1 MAGLRGMVLRQPAWT
16 AFVVAFTSRLIL
28 VIGSHVT
35 HRWPLIPDE
44 GTYVE
49 LATLAADG
57 RINDFCCGGYGPALY
72 SSIRLFM
79 WQLHGLVELFGFRP
93 WILQMPAVL
102 YGAAGAY
109 VVSRIAGRFVSARW
123 TLFVGLVMALLP
135 SAMLHS
141 STVLRESLIWL
152 LVAGVAW
159 LVFAWTEDSGRGR
172 LVISSAG
179 LLLAVVGLGW
189 LRDQT
194 AILVVYSLVPVSLLV
209 RSQRRERIGLVL
221 VLLVVGP
228 WLTASGPAGLQLVQ
242 NSALNLGSIRT
253 WMSMEAESSFV
264 SNDVLDEL
272 VALSSV
278 GIEPSSSGE
287 ESGAAGMS
295 IEAESSV
302 VSNDVLDEL
311 VTLSSGEE
319 AGAMRIAKRK
329 TKSVIIEGKRFNI
342 IDGNLIVDNSM
353 MASIRSVPNGLAA
366 FFIRPLPWE
375 VTGENSL
382 AFRLASVENILWLVG
397 YGFALF
403 GIRPLWRQHPA
414 MLVFGASYLLL
425 IGLGASVTQGN
436 LGTAFR
442 HRIQVLWVVVLLAA
456 LGGDRL
462 WQSRQVRRVET
473 GLTP

>member
-1 MAGLRGMVLRQPAWT
+1 MVLRQPAWT

-44 GTYVE
+44 GQYVE
-49 LATLAADG
+49 MATLATDG

-79 WQLHGLVELFGFRP
+79 WQLHGLVELFGPRP

-159 LVFAWTEDSGRGR
+159 LVFAWTEDSGPGR

-194 AILVVYSLVPVSLLV
+194 AVVVVYSLVPVSLLV
-209 RSQRRERIGLVL
+209 RSQRRARIGLVL

-228 WLTASGPAGLQLVQ
+228 WLTASGPAGLQLV
-242 NSALNLGSIRT
+242 NNAALNLGSIRT

-264 SNDVLDEL
+264 SSDVLDEL
-272 VALSSV
+272 VTSSSV
-278 GIEPSSSGE
+278 GIEPSSSREESEPSSSREESEPSSSREESEPSSSRE
-287 ESGAAGMS
+287 ESGAVG
-295 IEAESSV
+295 
-302 VSNDVLDEL
+302 
-311 VTLSSGEE
+311 
-319 AGAMRIAKRK
+319 IAKRQ
-329 TKSVIIEGKRFNI
+329 TESVIIEGKLLNI
-342 IDGNLIVDNSM
+342 ISGNLIVDNSM

-366 FFIRPLPWE
+366 FYIRPLPWE
-375 VTGENSL
+375 ITGENSL

-425 IGLGASVTQGN
+425 IGLVASVTQGN

-442 HRIQVLWVVVLLAA
+442 HRNQVLWVVVLLAA

>member
-228 WLTASGPAGLQLVQ
+228 WLTASGPAGLQLVN
-242 NSALNLGSIRT
+242 NSASSLGSIRT
-253 WMSMEAESSFV
+253 WMSIEAESSF
-264 SNDVLDEL
+264 
-272 VALSSV
+272 
-278 GIEPSSSGE
+278 I
-287 ESGAAGMS
+287 
-295 IEAESSV
+295 
-302 VSNDVLDEL
+302 SNDVLDEL
-311 VTLSSGEE
+311 VTLSSVGIEPSSSGEE

-329 TKSVIIEGKRFNI
+329 TDFVIIEGKRFNI
-342 IDGNLIVDNSM
+342 IGGNLIVDNSM

-366 FFIRPLPWE
+366 FYIRPLPWE

-414 MLVFGASYLLL
+414 MLVFGVSYLLL
-425 IGLGASVTQGN
+425 IGLVASVTQGN
-436 LGTAFR
+436 LGTVFR